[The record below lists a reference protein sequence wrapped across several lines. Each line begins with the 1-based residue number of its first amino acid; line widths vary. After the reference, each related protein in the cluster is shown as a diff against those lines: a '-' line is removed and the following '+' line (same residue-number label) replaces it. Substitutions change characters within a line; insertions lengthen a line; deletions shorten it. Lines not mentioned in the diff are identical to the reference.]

1 MIMQNMVLLEIFRG
15 VLLENLPKYE
25 KLVASGSIEDIKAL
39 TTVIQAIRSSAKV
52 VALELLVELCASM
65 ELFLTRSLE
74 LNEPISELNRN
85 FFLTAGEL
93 MKELTHV
100 DPAEIPKK
108 TDSSDL
114 LIADLTTYFTKPRL
128 QTSQPEPQQSVVSKT
143 KSTVDPVLIGLFKS
157 EMAIH
162 SKVMADV
169 LEKGTS
175 ATNDDLSGM
184 MRAAHSI
191 KGAFRITGFN
201 PGAGLASRMEDYFNT
216 LISGEATISEEL
228 ITRYKEVVS
237 FFHSLVDTPDD
248 EVQAKASD
256 ITRISKLSSLLDISK
271 TTTSQPKAPKP
282 EPAKPP
288 KEKVET
294 KIDLSMVDLFKIE
307 LESNTKVLERGL
319 VDAEGETSKEKLE
332 PLMRAAHSI
341 KGAARIV
348 GINQA
353 VGLAHSME
361 DVLSLAIKSE
371 IRLSDK
377 HIDLLLQ
384 GNDIFKFISRLSASE
399 IESEIAQNID
409 KINSIS
415 ASLSGVVSGEEAP
428 KPKNNDEKTVQA
440 PQKAVTPHKEKKE
453 DALFVRVLADNL
465 NRLLGLA
472 GEIKIQAKFTKPFQN
487 NLLASKQTLREASRL
502 HESLT
507 SRIEEMGL
515 TEKLADRLDGSQEA
529 LERLEWNLNTIID
542 RFEIFSRNIE
552 RLSESLGNQVIA
564 SKMRPVSDGLHGI
577 PRMVRD
583 LARDSGKKINFEIFG
598 DDTMIDRDILDKIE
612 APLSHLIANAVDHGI
627 ETPEERLAAGKP
639 ETGRIVLEAGH
650 RAGFLT
656 ITVEDDGRGID
667 ETVIKS
673 KIIEKGYV
681 TAEMSANLS
690 KAEIL
695 DFLFLPGFSTKVGVS
710 KVSGRGVG
718 LDIVMN
724 LIHQVGGK
732 SKIDSEPGKGSKF
745 TLQLPVTLSILR
757 ALLLKVNS
765 ELYALPL
772 ARVETLLSIREDE
785 MYTIE
790 DRQYYKWAGE
800 NLGIVN
806 CSRLMG
812 LTDEGS
818 KGEFINLAVVGD
830 RTGKYAV
837 AVDAFL
843 GERDIVVSVIDGKLG
858 KIPNISAAAILEEG
872 SIALIIDPDD
882 LIHSI
887 ETHIKG
893 ARPDKVTSHLVKA
906 GKTKNILVVDDS
918 LTVREVERKLLENS
932 GYSVV
937 TAVDG
942 IDGFNT
948 LQKEDFD
955 LVITDVD
962 MPRMNGIQFVEKIKS
977 DPNYKDIPV
986 MIVSYK
992 DREEDRLLGLN
1003 AGANYYLTK
1012 SSFHDESL
1020 INAVID
1026 LIGEAT

>member
-1 MIMQNMVLLEIFRG
+1 
-15 VLLENLPKYE
+15 
-25 KLVASGSIEDIKAL
+25 
-39 TTVIQAIRSSAKV
+39 
-52 VALELLVELCASM
+52 
-65 ELFLTRSLE
+65 
-74 LNEPISELNRN
+74 
-85 FFLTAGEL
+85 
-93 MKELTHV
+93 
-100 DPAEIPKK
+100 
-108 TDSSDL
+108 
-114 LIADLTTYFTKPRL
+114 
-128 QTSQPEPQQSVVSKT
+128 
-143 KSTVDPVLIGLFKS
+143 
-157 EMAIH
+157 
-162 SKVMADV
+162 
-169 LEKGTS
+169 
-175 ATNDDLSGM
+175 
-184 MRAAHSI
+184 
-191 KGAFRITGFN
+191 
-201 PGAGLASRMEDYFNT
+201 
-216 LISGEATISEEL
+216 
-228 ITRYKEVVS
+228 
-237 FFHSLVDTPDD
+237 
-248 EVQAKASD
+248 
-256 ITRISKLSSLLDISK
+256 
-271 TTTSQPKAPKP
+271 
-282 EPAKPP
+282 
-288 KEKVET
+288 
-294 KIDLSMVDLFKIE
+294 
-307 LESNTKVLERGL
+307 
-319 VDAEGETSKEKLE
+319 
-332 PLMRAAHSI
+332 
-341 KGAARIV
+341 
-348 GINQA
+348 
-353 VGLAHSME
+353 ME
-361 DVLSLAIKSE
+361 DVLSLALKSE
-371 IRLSDK
+371 LRLSDK

-384 GNDIFKFISRLSASE
+384 GNDLFKFISRLSASE
-399 IESEIAQNID
+399 IESEIAENID

-415 ASLSGVVSGEEAP
+415 ASLSGVVSGGEAP
-428 KPKNNDEKTVQA
+428 KPTKSDEKVAQA
-440 PQKAVTPHKEKKE
+440 PQKAATPHKEKKE

-656 ITVEDDGRGID
+656 ITVEDDGKGID
-667 ETVIKS
+667 EQVIKS

-681 TAEMSANLS
+681 SAEMSENLS

-806 CSRLMG
+806 CTRLMG

-893 ARPDKVTSHLVKA
+893 ARPDKVTSHLIKA

-932 GYSVV
+932 GYTVV

-948 LQKEDFD
+948 LQKEVFD

>member
-1 MIMQNMVLLEIFRG
+1 MIMQNMVLLEIFRT

-25 KLVASGSIEDIKAL
+25 KFVASGSFDDIKPL
-39 TTVIQAIRSSAKV
+39 MNVIKAIRSSAKV
-52 VALELLVELCASM
+52 VSLELLVELCASM

-74 LNEPISELNRN
+74 LKEPISELNRN

-108 TDSSDL
+108 TDSNDL
-114 LIADLTTYFTKPRL
+114 LIADLTIYFTKPRQ
-128 QTSQPEPQQSVVSKT
+128 QTSQPEPPQPVVSKT
-143 KSTVDPVLIGLFKS
+143 KLTVDPVLIGLFKS
-157 EMAIH
+157 EMATH
-162 SKVMADV
+162 SKVIFDV
-169 LEKGTS
+169 LEKGAS
-175 ATNDDLSGM
+175 ATKDELSGM

-216 LISGEATISEEL
+216 LISGEATISEDL
-228 ITRYKEVVS
+228 VNNYKEVTS

-248 EVQAKASD
+248 EIPAKASD
-256 ITRISKLSSLLDISK
+256 ITLISKLTSLLDGTRK
-271 TTTSQPKAPKP
+271 TPPQAKVTKP
-282 EPAKPP
+282 EPQKPST
-288 KEKVET
+288 EKVES
-294 KIDLSMVDLFKIE
+294 KLDLSMVDLFKME

-361 DVLSLAIKSE
+361 DVLSLALKNE
-371 IRLSDK
+371 LRLSDK

-384 GNDIFKFISRLSASE
+384 GNDIFKFISLLSSSE
-399 IESEIAQNID
+399 IESEIEENID

-415 ASLSGVVSGEEAP
+415 ASLSGVLSGEEAP
-428 KPKNNDEKTVQA
+428 KQTKTDEKVAQA
-440 PQKAVTPHKEKKE
+440 PPKAATPHKEKKE

-529 LERLEWNLNTIID
+529 LERLEWNINTIID

-564 SKMRPVSDGLHGI
+564 SKMRPISDGLHGI

-583 LARDSGKKINFEIFG
+583 LARDSGKKINFQIFG

-627 ETPEERLAAGKP
+627 ETPEERLAAGKS

-667 ETVIKS
+667 EAVIKS

-681 TAEMSANLS
+681 TAEMSENLS

-812 LTDEGS
+812 LPDEGS
-818 KGEFINLAVVGD
+818 KGEFINLAVIGD

-887 ETHIKG
+887 ETYIKG
-893 ARPDKVTSHLVKA
+893 ARPDKVTSNLVKT
-906 GKTKNILVVDDS
+906 GKSKNILVVDDS

-932 GYSVV
+932 GYTVV

-948 LQKEDFD
+948 LQKEEFD